1 MFKNTY
7 FYFHCACRIQMYEA
21 MNHIRD
27 KDCCIS
33 VEAGKVK
40 SRSIHK
46 DVNYSIGKRYHD
58 DRNAKQTVR
67 HMSKRKDIDDYIAG
81 CDVLICHKPDT
92 QYLGEEELFDQSKGN
107 HLHLQEQVEKDS
119 LFNVFNV

>member
-27 KDCCIS
+27 KDCFIS

-46 DVNYSIGKRYHD
+46 DVNYSIRKRYPD
-58 DRNAKQTVR
+58 DRNAQQTVR
-67 HMSKRKDIDDYIAG
+67 HMSKRKDIDDYIARG
-81 CDVLICHKPDT
+81 YVLICHKPDN
-92 QYLGEEELFDQSKGN
+92 QYLGEEKLFDQSKGN
-107 HLHLQEQVEKDS
+107 YLHLQEQVEKS
-119 LFNVFNV
+119 KLFKVLNV